1 MNQLVYICSPY
12 AGDVEQNV
20 ENAQK
25 YSRFAA
31 LTGYIPIAPHLLF
44 TQFLSDDVLDER
56 NLGIQFGNCLMDL
69 CSEIWVFGNYI
80 SKGMKLEIKRAK
92 ARGYKIR
99 YFTTEMEEQTEF
111 DKNNVEQIIG

>member
-20 ENAQK
+20 ANAQK

-31 LTGYIPIAPHLLF
+31 LSGYIPITPHLLF
-44 TQFLSDDVLDER
+44 TQFLSDDNPEER
-56 NLGIQFGNCLMDL
+56 DLGIQFGNCLMDL

-80 SKGMKLEIKRAK
+80 SNGMKAEIQRAENK
-92 ARGYKIR
+92 NYKIR
-99 YFTTEMEEQTEF
+99 YFDTKMQES
-111 DKNNVEQIIG
+111 K